1 MLRYTTPLIIF
12 VILVLFFA
20 VGLHMDPRRVPSP
33 LIGKA
38 APELGIP
45 RLNAPGKKIYRNDL
59 LGKTTLVNVWA
70 SWCVA
75 CRAEHEV
82 LLRLAREETQ
92 LPIIGLNYKD
102 KREAALGWLT
112 DLGNPYTAI
121 AVDIDGRVGMDWGVY
136 GVPESFLVDPQGIIR
151 YKQIG
156 PLTWAVIEKEL
167 LPLIQSFETH
177 GG

>member
-1 MLRYTTPLIIF
+1 MSRYTIPLVVF
-12 VILVLFFA
+12 VGLVLFFA
-20 VGLHMDPRRVPSP
+20 IGLQRDPRRVPSP
-33 LIGKA
+33 LIDKP
-38 APELGIP
+38 APELGVS
-45 RLNAPGKKIYRNDL
+45 RLKAPNKTIHRDDL
-59 LGKTTLVNVWA
+59 LGKPALVNVWA

-82 LLRLAREETQ
+82 LLRLARETQ

-102 KREAALGWLT
+102 KREAALQWLA

-121 AVDIDGRVGMDWGVY
+121 AVDADGRVGIDWGVY
-136 GVPESFLVDPQGIIR
+136 GVPESFLLDPQGIIR

-156 PLTWAVIEKEL
+156 PLTWKVLQEEI
-167 LPLIQSFETH
+167 LPLIQSFETQ

>member
-1 MLRYTTPLIIF
+1 MLRYTIPLIVFIG
-12 VILVLFFA
+12 LVLFFA
-20 VGLHMDPRRVPSP
+20 SGLKRDPRQVPSP
-33 LIGKA
+33 FIGKP
-38 APELGIP
+38 APEIGVSQLKIP
-45 RLNAPGKKIYRNDL
+45 DKKIYRSDL
-59 LGKTTLVNVWA
+59 LGKAALVNVWA

-82 LLRLAREETQ
+82 LLRLARETR

-102 KREAALGWLT
+102 KREAALQWLVN
-112 DLGNPYTAI
+112 LGNPYTAV
-121 AVDIDGRVGMDWGVY
+121 AVDADGRVGMNWGVY
-136 GVPESFLVDPQGIIR
+136 GVPESFLLDPQGIIR

-156 PLTWAVIEKEL
+156 PLTWNAVEEKL